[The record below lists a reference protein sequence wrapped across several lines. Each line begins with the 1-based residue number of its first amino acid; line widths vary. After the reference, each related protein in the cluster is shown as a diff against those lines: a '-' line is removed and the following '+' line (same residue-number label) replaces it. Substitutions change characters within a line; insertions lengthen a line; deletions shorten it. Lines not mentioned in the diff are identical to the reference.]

1 MSIITKH
8 INRRQLLTHASSA
21 IAGFG
26 LAILLEKLKSKPLPI
41 IISATRTVI
50 PAIQTDPIKRGE
62 KAFYDRL
69 GDRAMIEMVRISS
82 GKFNHGSPA
91 DQTEVNMPAFYMAK
105 FAVTQEQWIE
115 VMGSNP
121 AIFRENLQAPVEN
134 ISWNESQ
141 DFCRKLAQRSQHA
154 YRLPSESEW
163 EYACRA
169 GTNTAYHFGDSPDQL
184 ADYAWFGDK
193 RSHPVGQKVPNPWGL
208 HEMHGGIWE
217 WCEDVWHDHSNGTL
231 SRALNSTPADGT
243 AWISGDNSSRRVRKG
258 GSWSNE
264 ARLCRSASREWH
276 RQSDRYNDIGLRVVI
291 SAI

>member
-1 MSIITKH
+1 MIF
-8 INRRQLLTHASSA
+8 NRRQLLTHASSA

-26 LAILLEKLKSKPLPI
+26 FAILLEKLKPKPLPI
-41 IISATRTVI
+41 IISATRAIV

-62 KAFYDRL
+62 KAFYERL
-69 GDRAMIEMVRISS
+69 GDQLSDHVMIEMVRIPS
-82 GKFNHGSPA
+82 GKFNQGSPL
-91 DQTEVNMPAFYMAK
+91 DQTGRKENELAIAEVNIPTFYMAK

-115 VMGSNP
+115 IMGSNP
-121 AIFRENLQAPVEN
+121 ATFRENLQAPVEN
-134 ISWNESQ
+134 ISWNEAQ
-141 DFCRKLAQRSQHA
+141 DFCRKLAERSQHA

-163 EYACRA
+163 EYACRS

-193 RSHPVGQKVPNPWGL
+193 RSHPVGQKVPNSWGL

-217 WCEDVWHDHSNGTL
+217 WCEDVWHERSNGTE
-231 SRALNSTPADGT
+231 
-243 AWISGDNSSRRVRKG
+243 WISGDNSSRRVRKG

-264 ARLCRSASREWH
+264 ARQCRSASRDWH